1 MNVELSK
8 EDIKNLL
15 IIINTS
21 GFKGDS
27 AEMVYELKKKL
38 KDALAKEGCD

>member
-1 MNVELSK
+1 MNVELSE

-15 IIINTS
+15 NMINAT

-27 AEMVYELKKKL
+27 VEMVYELKKKL
-38 KDALAKEGCD
+38 KDAKDGKRN